1 MDILDIL
8 TLQLGYTMES
18 KIKEEKLVE
27 VARTQEI
34 PTGKMKH
41 VEIDG
46 KEIAIVNINGKY
58 YAFND
63 RCGHSSARLSMGV
76 INGNVVTCSFHGA
89 QFDCTTGKKVKEANA
104 IVPPTEGLPDIWKK
118 NVEHAY
124 NLLSYIK
131 TYDQKTYDVMI
142 DGDRIKISLP
152 TA

>member
-1 MDILDIL
+1 MR
-8 TLQLGYTMES
+8 
-18 KIKEEKLVE
+18 EEKLVE

-34 PTGKMKH
+34 A
-41 VEIDG
+41 
-46 KEIAIVNINGKY
+46 IANMNGKY
-58 YAFND
+58 YAFDD

-104 IVPPTEGLPDIWKK
+104 TSPPTEGLPDIWRK